1 MVRDKNQKL
10 SKENLRIK
18 DYSSAFALKKKIR
31 KMIAKRKLEHLELC
45 CMNSAGAY
53 LSMTFV
59 NQL

>member
-1 MVRDKNQKL
+1 MARDNNQKL

-18 DYSSAFALKKKIR
+18 DYSSAVALKAKIR
-31 KMIAKRKLEHLELC
+31 TMIAKRKLEHWELC

-53 LSMTFV
+53 LSITFV